1 MLRKVQAKQRPATA
15 DEQRV
20 LARWGGWGAQGVA
33 QVLDENR
40 VEFEPERTRLRELL
54 SPQEYAAARL
64 TTINAHYTDAAVVEQ
79 VWRAVE
85 ALGFV
90 EGRVLEPG
98 CGAGAFIGYAPAG
111 AAMTGVE
118 LDPSTAAIA
127 GDLFQLKC
135 RISRL

>member
-1 MLRKVQAKQRPATA
+1 MATATFRPSGQQDLAPSGEKSRIAANLAALELLRTVQAEQRPATA

-64 TTINAHYTDAAVVEQ
+64 TTINEVPPGS
-79 VWRAVE
+79 WRH
-85 ALGFV
+85 
-90 EGRVLEPG
+90 
-98 CGAGAFIGYAPAG
+98 
-111 AAMTGVE
+111 
-118 LDPSTAAIA
+118 
-127 GDLFQLKC
+127 QL
-135 RISRL
+135 